1 MFLPIQAHF
10 KATVPRLRPRSW
22 ALRHSLPSVAS
33 LHAPKRFLVSG
44 HIASAAYSPALSS
57 LDARPFLQL
66 RRLNIEC
73 KALREVGPKYHAS
86 PLAGHCSFGVQSS
99 SETLAAPRSSRIEA
113 ARSTQVPQRRRIRQN
128 SSRPLLPPAFKNPGR
143 KKSRGRLFES
153 RHEYAIAPTT
163 TSRDNRS
170 MYEGESFTLAGR
182 RRKGSAR
189 RFSAQSRGT
198 WFATPETSIDTL
210 YSLNFFFGRSCE
222 EC

>member
-1 MFLPIQAHF
+1 MRSPGQARTALGVFLPSPFQF
-10 KATVPRLRPRSW
+10 RS
-22 ALRHSLPSVAS
+22 
-33 LHAPKRFLVSG
+33 G
-44 HIASAAYSPALSS
+44 
-57 LDARPFLQL
+57 D
-66 RRLNIEC
+66 
-73 KALREVGPKYHAS
+73 
-86 PLAGHCSFGVQSS
+86 
-99 SETLAAPRSSRIEA
+99 
-113 ARSTQVPQRRRIRQN
+113 
-128 SSRPLLPPAFKNPGR
+128 
-143 KKSRGRLFES
+143 FES

-182 RRKGSAR
+182 RRNGSAS